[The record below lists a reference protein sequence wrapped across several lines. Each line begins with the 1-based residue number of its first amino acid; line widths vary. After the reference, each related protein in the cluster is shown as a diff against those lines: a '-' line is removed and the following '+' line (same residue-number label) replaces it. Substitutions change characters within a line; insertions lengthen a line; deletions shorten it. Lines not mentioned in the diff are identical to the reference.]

1 MAVAISAAALL
12 GGISLGGPAASL
24 ASYLPVAG
32 TVARDSATDP
42 VTIDALDNPGH
53 WVTTTGSA
61 TIAAT
66 TDAATGRTALH
77 VTDLAADRRLELG
90 PTTGPNEIIGLPRS
104 LRLDVSGTSGWRP
117 VYLQVRDATGEIFHY
132 WVGRIGAVDGW
143 QTFDVDLTKPPATTM
158 WGDADHVLDLP
169 VSFFKV
175 VVDPLPAGS
184 TQYPVDFTIDNLR
197 MVVDPWVPH
206 KLDRHTFVPTA
217 GERATLSMTL
227 GHASTFAVK
236 LRDELGRT
244 RTWSGSAGAST
255 VQRLSWNGRADN
267 ASLMSGSVQARLT
280 FGPADDRVTVDV
292 PYVAGLLSKRGT
304 DPNSI
309 VGMNTFLSEPDPSR
323 RPFIEWQGRRLEEAR
338 VSMVRETFVWDRLE
352 PRKGWF
358 EWAKFDQAV
367 EIADAHG
374 IEVLGVL
381 AFSAAWASSAPDT
394 ETKKRRVLYPP
405 TNVNDFANYVRAV
418 VRRYGDRI
426 HNWEIW
432 NEPNH
437 PKFWLPGP
445 NPEAYAPML
454 RAASAVIRAE
464 DPDATVVLGGIVGTD
479 VKYLDRLRAAG
490 VWDDFDV
497 LAIHGYVRLSP
508 EASGL
513 GGWFDRAVAYVERWG
528 RKPLW
533 LTEICWP
540 VSAAE
545 PGIPAV
551 TTDTQA
557 AFIGRTFQR
566 AAEAGFS
573 RLFWYSLIDHASGV
587 GSRYDACGL
596 FNTARQARP
605 TFAALK
611 AVGAAFEGAVTVG
624 PFDPAASARK
634 PATNAATASW
644 STTTGNSVLRLATGM
659 RATYRLASTTAEVNF
674 LTSLALPGAPTSM
687 IATVTGDGTGNSLL
701 AEFTDATGERCSVS
715 FAPLRGGSRVIR
727 LPLDGSAA
735 NWTCWGGDRDRRLD
749 APVRLRTISVHPTG
763 IGGLTGSFAL
773 TGLAVGEGPVDRGLI
788 LARGSS
794 LALLVSRAAA
804 TAGSTTRINLPG
816 AKAYEL
822 VNGTRK
828 PLTVTAGTLTL
839 AVSRQLRA
847 IDIPIALTHRTIT
860 PGYYTWLRWIVG
872 DGTVARPQVLRA
884 DGQWIRTDIAKAYS
898 AGLRSIAWDGRLVT
912 STGLRMPA
920 PPGDYILRVVIT
932 APDGRTGT
940 IKGTVT
946 VE

>member
-1 MAVAISAAALL
+1 MPEQDDIRIELKVKRFN
-12 GGISLGGPAASL
+12 PE
-24 ASYLPVAG
+24 V
-32 TVARDSATDP
+32 
-42 VTIDALDNPGH
+42 DAKPH
-53 WVTTTGSA
+53 
-61 TIAAT
+61 
-66 TDAATGRTALH
+66 
-77 VTDLAADRRLELG
+77 
-90 PTTGPNEIIGLPRS
+90 
-104 LRLDVSGTSGWRP
+104 
-117 VYLQVRDATGEIFHY
+117 
-132 WVGRIGAVDGW
+132 W

-197 MVVDPWVPH
+197 MVVDPWVPL
-206 KLDRHTFVPTA
+206 KLDRHTFVPSA

-540 VSAAE
+540 V
-545 PGIPAV
+545 
-551 TTDTQA
+551 
-557 AFIGRTFQR
+557 FQ
-566 AAEAGFS
+566 
-573 RLFWYSLIDHASGV
+573 
-587 GSRYDACGL
+587 
-596 FNTARQARP
+596 
-605 TFAALK
+605 
-611 AVGAAFEGAVTVG
+611 
-624 PFDPAASARK
+624 
-634 PATNAATASW
+634 
-644 STTTGNSVLRLATGM
+644 
-659 RATYRLASTTAEVNF
+659 
-674 LTSLALPGAPTSM
+674 
-687 IATVTGDGTGNSLL
+687 
-701 AEFTDATGERCSVS
+701 
-715 FAPLRGGSRVIR
+715 
-727 LPLDGSAA
+727 
-735 NWTCWGGDRDRRLD
+735 
-749 APVRLRTISVHPTG
+749 
-763 IGGLTGSFAL
+763 
-773 TGLAVGEGPVDRGLI
+773 
-788 LARGSS
+788 
-794 LALLVSRAAA
+794 
-804 TAGSTTRINLPG
+804 
-816 AKAYEL
+816 
-822 VNGTRK
+822 
-828 PLTVTAGTLTL
+828 
-839 AVSRQLRA
+839 
-847 IDIPIALTHRTIT
+847 
-860 PGYYTWLRWIVG
+860 
-872 DGTVARPQVLRA
+872 
-884 DGQWIRTDIAKAYS
+884 
-898 AGLRSIAWDGRLVT
+898 
-912 STGLRMPA
+912 
-920 PPGDYILRVVIT
+920 
-932 APDGRTGT
+932 TGT
-940 IKGTVT
+940 P
-946 VE
+946 